1 MATARKTFEDILLDR
16 SWVTAQ
22 DLEKAR
28 QRKKPGQELADVLAD
43 MGAIEPQRLAR
54 ALAQEYGLPFQ
65 AHIDPATLD
74 NNLVARVP
82 INYARK
88 NRLLPLGSDDRAV
101 TVAIVDP
108 ANYEPLD
115 DLHVLFGKAIQ
126 PVVVPAEVVTEA
138 INRAYDQAATT
149 TARDLMIDL
158 DEEGLN
164 SVASELA
171 SEPRD
176 LLDADDAAPIIK
188 LVNGLLS
195 QAVKDRASDIH
206 VEVFESD
213 LVVRFRVDGMLY
225 DVLSPPKRFHAA
237 IASRIKVMSGLNI
250 AEKRL
255 PQDGRIRLR
264 IAGRDIDIR
273 VSTIPTAFG
282 ERIVMRLLDRAQALV
297 DIDLDRLGFSGDN
310 LKKIDRLIR
319 QSHGIILA
327 TGPTGSGKSTTLYAC
342 LSRIN
347 SPEKNIITIED
358 PIEYQLRGVGQMQV
372 NPKIELTFASGLRSI
387 LRQDPDVIMVGEI
400 RDGETAEIAIQAAL
414 TGHLVFST
422 LHTNDSFG
430 ALTRLIDMGI
440 EPFLVS
446 SSVLAVLA
454 QRLLRVLCQNC
465 RQPYTPSDHE
475 LVRIGMGGI
484 RLSHPI
490 YKPVGCRACRN
501 TGYRGRTA
509 ITELMVM
516 DDEIR
521 ALVMQKADGAMIRR
535 ACTAKGMKLLRQDG
549 AERVLA
555 GQTSI
560 EELLRVTHEDIE

>member
-74 NNLVARVP
+74 NDLVARVP
-82 INYARK
+82 INYAKK
-88 NRLLPLGSDDRAV
+88 NRLLPLGSDDGAV

-126 PVVVPAEVVTEA
+126 PVVAPAEVITEA

-149 TARDLMIDL
+149 TAHDLMIDL

-176 LLDADDAAPIIK
+176 LLEADDAAPIIK

-454 QRLLRVLCQNC
+454 QRLLRLLCQNC
-465 RQPYTPSDHE
+465 RQPYAPNDHE

-490 YKPVGCRACRN
+490 YKPAGCRACRN
-501 TGYRGRTA
+501 TGYRGRSA

-521 ALVMQKADGAMIRR
+521 ALVMQKADGSMIRR

-549 AERVLA
+549 AERVIA

-560 EELLRVTHEDIE
+560 EELLRVTHEDLE